1 VAYGKVSILVNA
13 LGYRLACKTRTI
25 YLNYLLSG
33 WIIPNILY
41 LYLASGLISFF
52 GIVSTRSGLL
62 KNLFSDIIGALSNL
76 RVKGGEV
83 GFISA
88 IGTGGIGTG
97 IFFYSGMSNYLMLR
111 GLIGMSGTRNARAF
125 ESYAGCLSIKF
136 ANLILRGVGGV
147 GVWAGIIGWGKG
159 ACI

>member
-1 VAYGKVSILVNA
+1 M
-13 LGYRLACKTRTI
+13 
-25 YLNYLLSG
+25 
-33 WIIPNILY
+33 IPNILY

-52 GIVSTRSGLL
+52 GMLSTRSGLL
-62 KNLFSDIIGALSNL
+62 KNLFSDINGALSNL

-88 IGTGGIGTG
+88 IGIGGNGGIGIG
-97 IFFYSGMSNYLMLR
+97 IFFTSGMSNYLMLR
-111 GLIGMSGTRNARAF
+111 GLIGMSGTRDARAF

-147 GVWAGIIGWGKG
+147 GVWAGIIG
-159 ACI
+159 